1 MAYLEV
7 ELAKEFPFTTDC
19 LKMNDQIER
28 LLNNESFWR
37 NQFNEKEANATRNFL
52 LGKRSWFAKY
62 KCQPIVEKEA
72 LKSVDDVFNK
82 IQPQDKARIE
92 AESKKQAR
100 VRLAFGGVVLLM
112 ALLVVLKKKNKI

>member
-19 LKMNDQIER
+19 LKMNDQIDR
-28 LLNNESFWR
+28 LLINESFWR
-37 NQFNEKEANATRNFL
+37 NQFNEREANATRNFL

-62 KCQPIVEKEA
+62 KCQPVVEKEA
-72 LKSVDDVFNK
+72 LKGVDDVFNK
-82 IQPQDKARIE
+82 IKPQDKARIE
-92 AESKKQAR
+92 AESKKQAKI
-100 VRLAFGGVVLLM
+100 RLAFGGVILLV

>member
-28 LLNNESFWR
+28 LINNESFWR
-37 NQFNEKEANATRNFL
+37 NQFNEREANATHNFL

-72 LKSVDDVFNK
+72 LKGVDDVFNK
-82 IQPQDKARIE
+82 IKPQDQARIE
-92 AESKKQAR
+92 AESKKQTR
-100 VRLAFGGVVLLM
+100 VRIAFGSVVLLM
-112 ALLVVLKKKNKI
+112 ALLVILKKKNKL

>member
-19 LKMNDQIER
+19 LKMNDQIDR
-28 LLNNESFWR
+28 LLINESFWR
-37 NQFNEKEANATRNFL
+37 NQFNEREANATRNFL
-52 LGKRSWFAKY
+52 LGKRSWFEKY

-92 AESKKQAR
+92 AESKKQAKI
-100 VRLAFGGVVLLM
+100 RLAFGGVVLLM

>member
-19 LKMNDQIER
+19 IKMNDQIER
-28 LLNNESFWR
+28 LLINESFWR
-37 NQFNEKEANATRNFL
+37 NQFNEKEANATRIFL
-52 LGKRSWFAKY
+52 LGKRSWSAKY
-62 KCQPIVEKEA
+62 NCLPVVEREA
-72 LKSVDDVFNK
+72 LKSVDEVLNK

-100 VRLAFGGVVLLM
+100 IRIAFGGVVLLM
-112 ALLVVLKKKNKI
+112 AILVVLKKKNKI